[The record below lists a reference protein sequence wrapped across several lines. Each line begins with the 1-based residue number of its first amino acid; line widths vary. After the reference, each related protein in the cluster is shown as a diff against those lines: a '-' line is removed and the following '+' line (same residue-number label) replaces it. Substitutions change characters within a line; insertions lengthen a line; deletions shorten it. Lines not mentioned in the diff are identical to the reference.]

1 MNSKLKAAYG
11 GVVVDATGRVL
22 LREPTNH
29 FGGYVWTFP
38 KGKADPDEGP
48 EMTALREVR
57 EETGCAARILAPIPG
72 NFTGDT
78 SMNQYFLMAEAVPG
92 APLAAHDGETAQVVW
107 VSFEAAKAL
116 INQTPNL
123 KGRVRDL
130 AVLEAVKGVLE
141 GKDADFSW

>member
-1 MNSKLKAAYG
+1 MSSNLKAAYG

-38 KGKADPDEGP
+38 KGKADFGEGP
-48 EMTALREVR
+48 EMTALREVQ

-78 SMNQYFLMAEAVPG
+78 SMNHYFLMAEAVPG

-107 VSFEAAKAL
+107 VSLEAAKAL
-116 INQTPNL
+116 ISQTPNL
-123 KGRVRDL
+123 KGRARDL
-130 AVLEAVKGVLE
+130 AVLEAAKGVLVRKE
-141 GKDADFSW
+141 GELS

>member
-38 KGKADPDEGP
+38 KGKADPGEDP
-48 EMTALREVR
+48 ETAALREVL
-57 EETGCAARILAPIPG
+57 EETGCAARILAPVPG
-72 NFTGDT
+72 DFTGDT
-78 SMNQYFLMAEAVPG
+78 SMNHYFLMAEAVPG
-92 APLAAHDGETAQVVW
+92 APLAAHDGETAQVRW

-116 INQTPNL
+116 ISQTPNL
-123 KGRVRDL
+123 KGKVRDL
-130 AVLEAVKGVLE
+130 AVLEAAKGLLLR
-141 GKDADFSW
+141 KDAELS